1 MQDATATGTPTDVSS
16 TTADTAAFP
25 ASTAPAA
32 NTNTTTEGT
41 LLSSAP
47 ASTTT
52 APTEPSQPVEKPDW
66 VPEKYWRNDRI
77 DVESMAKGF
86 NGLEQLLGKKAHAI
100 IPPNEKST
108 PEEIA
113 EYRKAIGVPDSPEGY
128 KLKPEQLP
136 EGVTWDENV
145 AKRAAELAHKH
156 NIPAAAMSELM
167 QFDMER
173 AALMNQAA
181 ASMIEQQLESGREE
195 LQRVWGD
202 KMPEKIELARRA
214 AVTAGVDPSS
224 QGFVDPQVV
233 KAIVNLAE
241 KLSDDRLVAG
251 DQTGVSSTRARARD
265 IMTNQANPLYSRY
278 QEGDPE
284 IVDQVRRMLTS
295 AG

>member
-1 MQDATATGTPTDVSS
+1 MTDATTTAPAAS
-16 TTADTAAFP
+16 TTADSAAVP

-41 LLSSAP
+41 LLSGAP
-47 ASTTT
+47 ASVTD
-52 APTEPSQPVEKPDW
+52 APAAEPAVGEKPEWLEAKFWTDKGPNVEALAKSYDVAQRALGRKAQAV
-66 VPEKYWRNDRI
+66 VP
-77 DVESMAKGF
+77 
-86 NGLEQLLGKKAHAI
+86 
-100 IPPNEKST
+100 PTEKST
-108 PEEIA
+108 PEEVA
-113 EYRKAIGVPDSPEGY
+113 EYRKALGVPESPEGY
-128 KLKPEQLP
+128 QLKPEQLP

-156 NIPAAAMSELM
+156 NVPAAAMQEFM
-167 QFDMER
+167 KFDMER

-181 ASMIEQQLESGREE
+181 AGMIEQQLEAGRAE
-195 LQRVWGD
+195 LQRVYGD

-241 KLSDDRLVAG
+241 KLSDDKLVAG

-265 IMTNQANPLYSRY
+265 IMTNQSNPLYARY
-278 QEGDPE
+278 QEGDAE
-284 IVDQVRRMLTS
+284 VVDQVRRMLTS

>member
-1 MQDATATGTPTDVSS
+1 MTDAT
-16 TTADTAAFP
+16 TTAPASTSADSAAVP

-32 NTNTTTEGT
+32 NANTTTEGT

-47 ASTTT
+47 ASVAD
-52 APTEPSQPVEKPDW
+52 APAPEITDKPEW
-66 VPEKYWRNDRI
+66 LPEKFWRNDKA
-77 DVESMAKGF
+77 DVESMAKSYQ
-86 NGLEQLLGKKAHAI
+86 GLEQLLGKKANAI
-100 IPPNEKST
+100 VPPNEKSS
-108 PEEIA
+108 PEEVA
-113 EYRKAIGVPDSPEGY
+113 AYRKAIGVPESPEDY

-136 EGVTWDENV
+136 EGVTWDESV

-156 NIPAAAMSELM
+156 NVPAAAMQEFM
-167 QFDMER
+167 KFDMER

-181 ASMIEQQLESGREE
+181 AGMIDAQLEAGRTE

-214 AVTAGVDPSS
+214 AVTAGVDPTS

-241 KLSDDRLVAG
+241 KLSDDKLVAG
-251 DQTGVSSTRARARD
+251 DQTGISSTRARARD
-265 IMTNQANPLYSRY
+265 IMTNQANPLYTRY
-278 QEGDPE
+278 QEGDSE
-284 IVDQVRRMLTS
+284 VVDQVRRMLTS

>member
-1 MQDATATGTPTDVSS
+1 MTDAT
-16 TTADTAAFP
+16 TTAPASTSADSAAVP

-32 NTNTTTEGT
+32 DTNTTTEGT
-41 LLSSAP
+41 LLSGAP
-47 ASTTT
+47 ASVTD
-52 APTEPSQPVEKPDW
+52 APAAEPVLTEKPDW
-66 VPEKYWRNDRI
+66 VPEKYWRNDKI

-86 NGLEQLLGKKAHAI
+86 NGLEQLLGKKANAI
-100 IPPNEKST
+100 VPPTEKSS
-108 PEEIA
+108 PEEVA
-113 EYRKAIGVPDSPEGY
+113 AYRKAIGVPESPEGY
-128 KLKPEQLP
+128 QLKPEQLP

-156 NIPAAAMSELM
+156 NVPAAAMQEFM
-167 QFDMER
+167 KFDMER

-181 ASMIEQQLESGREE
+181 AGMIDAQLEAGRTE

-241 KLSDDRLVAG
+241 KLSDDKLVAG
-251 DQTGVSSTRARARD
+251 DQTGISSTRARARD
-265 IMTNQANPLYSRY
+265 IMTNQANPLYTRY
-278 QEGDPE
+278 QEGDSE
-284 IVDQVRRMLTS
+284 VVDQVRRMLTS

>member
-1 MQDATATGTPTDVSS
+1 MSDATTTSTPTDSGTDAAVS
-16 TTADTAAFP
+16 TP
-25 ASTAPAA
+25 TAPTAP
-32 NTNTTTEGT
+32 TGGEGT

-47 ASTTT
+47 TSTTT
-52 APTEPSQPVEKPDW
+52 APSEPVEKPEW
-66 VPEKYWRNDRI
+66 LPEKYWRNDSI

-113 EYRKAIGVPDSPEGY
+113 EYRKAIGVPESPEGY

-136 EGVTWDENV
+136 DGVTWDDSV
-145 AKRAAELAHKH
+145 AKRAAELAHRH

-167 QFDMER
+167 KFDMER

-181 ASMIEQQLESGREE
+181 ASMIETQLESGRAE
-195 LQRVWGD
+195 LQRVYGD

-233 KAIVNLAE
+233 KAIVSLAE
-241 KLSDDRLVAG
+241 KLSDDRLVEG
-251 DQTGVSSTRARARD
+251 NQTGISSTRARARD
-265 IMTNQANPLYSRY
+265 IMTNQSNPLYQRY
-278 QEGDPE
+278 QDGDSE
-284 IVDQVRRMLTS
+284 VVDQVRRMITM
-295 AG
+295 AE

>member
-1 MQDATATGTPTDVSS
+1 MTDATTTAPAAS
-16 TTADTAAFP
+16 TTADSAAVP

-41 LLSSAP
+41 LLSGAP
-47 ASTTT
+47 ASVTD
-52 APTEPSQPVEKPDW
+52 APSPEVSEKPEW
-66 VPEKYWRNDRI
+66 LPEKFWRNDKA
-77 DVESMAKGF
+77 DVESLSKSYQ
-86 NGLEQLLGKKAHAI
+86 GLEQLLGKKANAI
-100 IPPNEKST
+100 VPPTEKSS
-108 PEEIA
+108 PEEVA
-113 EYRKAIGVPDSPEGY
+113 AYRKAIGVPESPEGY
-128 KLKPEQLP
+128 QLKPEQLP

-156 NIPAAAMSELM
+156 NVPAAAMQEFM
-167 QFDMER
+167 KFDMER

-181 ASMIEQQLESGREE
+181 AGMIEQQLEAGRAE
-195 LQRVWGD
+195 LQRVYGD

-241 KLSDDRLVAG
+241 KLSDDKLVAG

-265 IMTNQANPLYSRY
+265 IMTNQSNPLYARY
-278 QEGDPE
+278 QEGDAE
-284 IVDQVRRMLTS
+284 VVDQVRRMLTS

>member
-1 MQDATATGTPTDVSS
+1 MQDATATGTPTDISS
-16 TTADTAAFP
+16 TTADSTAVP
-25 ASTAPAA
+25 ASTAPA
-32 NTNTTTEGT
+32 NTQSTSEGT
-41 LLSSAP
+41 LLTSAP
-47 ASTTT
+47 SSTTT
-52 APTEPSQPVEKPDW
+52 APTEPSQPVEKPEW
-66 VPEKYWRNDRI
+66 LPEKFWREDKA
-77 DVESMAKGF
+77 DVEALSKSYQ
-86 NGLEQLLGKKAHAI
+86 GLEQLLGKKANAV
-100 IPPNEKST
+100 PVPNEKST
-108 PEEIA
+108 PEEVA
-113 EYRKAIGVPDSPEGY
+113 AYRKAIGVPDSPEGY

-136 EGVTWDENV
+136 EGVTWDDNV

-167 QFDMER
+167 KFDMER

-181 ASMIEQQLESGREE
+181 ASMIEQQLESGRAE
-195 LQRVWGD
+195 LQKVWGD

-284 IVDQVRRMLTS
+284 IVDQVRRMLTAS
-295 AG
+295 

>member
-25 ASTAPAA
+25 AATAPA
-32 NTNTTTEGT
+32 NLNSTTEGT

-52 APTEPSQPVEKPDW
+52 APSEPVEKPEW
-66 VPEKYWRNDRI
+66 LPEKYWRNDSI

-113 EYRKAIGVPDSPEGY
+113 EYRKALGVPDSPEGY

-145 AKRAAELAHKH
+145 AKRAAELAHRH

-167 QFDMER
+167 KFDMER

-181 ASMIEQQLESGREE
+181 ASMIEQQLESGRAE
-195 LQRVWGD
+195 LQKVYGD

-214 AVTAGVDPSS
+214 AVTVGVDPSS

-233 KAIVNLAE
+233 KAIVSLAE

-265 IMTNQANPLYSRY
+265 IMTNQSNPLYARY

-284 IVDQVRRMLTS
+284 TVDQVRRMLTAS
-295 AG
+295 

>member
-16 TTADTAAFP
+16 TADTAAFP
-25 ASTAPAA
+25 AATAPA
-32 NTNTTTEGT
+32 NTQSTSEGT
-41 LLSSAP
+41 LLTSAP
-47 ASTTT
+47 SSTTT

-66 VPEKYWRNDRI
+66 LEAKFWTDKGPNVEALAKSY
-77 DVESMAKGF
+77 DVA
-86 NGLEQLLGKKAHAI
+86 QRALGRKAQAVL
-100 IPPNEKST
+100 PPNEKST

-113 EYRKAIGVPDSPEGY
+113 EYRKALGVPDSPEGY

-156 NIPAAAMSELM
+156 NIPANAMSELM
-167 QFDMER
+167 RFDMER

-181 ASMIEQQLESGREE
+181 ASMIEQQLETGREE
-195 LQRVWGD
+195 LQRVYGD

-214 AVTAGVDPSS
+214 AVTVGVDPSS

-233 KAIVNLAE
+233 KAIVSLAE

-265 IMTNQANPLYSRY
+265 IMTNQSNPLYARY

-284 IVDQVRRMLTS
+284 TVDQVRRMLTAS
-295 AG
+295 

>member
-1 MQDATATGTPTDVSS
+1 MIDATTTSETS
-16 TTADTAAFP
+16 TTADSAAVP

-32 NTNTTTEGT
+32 NTSVTTEGT

-47 ASTTT
+47 ASVTN
-52 APTEPSQPVEKPDW
+52 APAPEITERPEW
-66 VPEKYWRNDRI
+66 LPEKFWRNDKA
-77 DVESMAKGF
+77 DVESLSKSYQ
-86 NGLEQLLGKKAHAI
+86 GLEQLLGKKANAI
-100 IPPNEKST
+100 VPPSEKST
-108 PEEIA
+108 PEEVA
-113 EYRKAIGVPDSPEGY
+113 AYRKAIGVPESPEAY
-128 KLKPEQLP
+128 NLKPEQLP
-136 EGVTWDENV
+136 EGVTWDDNV

-156 NIPAAAMSELM
+156 HIPAAAMQEFM
-167 QFDMER
+167 KFDMER

-181 ASMIEQQLESGREE
+181 ASMIEQQLESGRAE
-195 LQRVWGD
+195 LQKVWGD

-214 AVTAGVDPSS
+214 AVTAGVDPTS

-241 KLSDDRLVAG
+241 KLSDDKLVAG

-265 IMTNQANPLYSRY
+265 IMTNQGNPLYARY

-284 IVDQVRRMLTS
+284 VVDQVRRMLTS